1 MDCESAPL
9 DAADAGNNEENH
21 GDNGKLSVTCAR
33 PVTHT
38 RWRVAR
44 GDNNAEV
51 AQCAA
56 NIRWTSATMMAYQV
70 TFANLLAIGA

>member
-33 PVTHT
+33 PVTHAL
-38 RWRVAR
+38 AR
-44 GDNNAEV
+44 EDNNAEV

>member
-33 PVTHT
+33 PVTHAL
-38 RWRVAR
+38 AR